1 MSSRLL
7 NVALFPKPE
16 WRLPRAPH
24 LPSSHCPAPLSH
36 APLIHLLWDI
46 DSPCLFI
53 LPWYISSSWNGLNL
67 LILSWASFPDK
78 KKKKSSREEESW
90 EYPPVDSYGSF
101 YAQEHRCLYSHSP
114 SSQADYINPSTL
126 EELLNIHWKKKKKN
140 LSCAAVCCTYFI
152 HRQNISELHCLPVG
166 DSTHTRG
173 LARPPLWWKDVQLC
187 RVGLSAAFQFCTLS
201 VLSHES
207 ASVARA
213 HKLVVLLIST

>member
-16 WRLPRAPH
+16 RRLPRAPH

-126 EELLNIHWKKKKKN
+126 EELLNIHWKKKKKEIWAVQLYAALLLYTGRTY
-140 LSCAAVCCTYFI
+140 LSSTACLWVTPLTHGGWHVLLSGEKMCSSAEWVSVLPSSSARSQFSAT
-152 HRQNISELHCLPVG
+152 SLPV
-166 DSTHTRG
+166 
-173 LARPPLWWKDVQLC
+173 
-187 RVGLSAAFQFCTLS
+187 
-201 VLSHES
+201 
-207 ASVARA
+207 
-213 HKLVVLLIST
+213 